1 MDLGTGFFTK
11 LEPFVLISK
20 SAKGAAAAKLILDA
34 TSAPG
39 VFVFGELLDTP
50 SIQELLQNEQYG
62 GHYRLLQLFA
72 YGSYEDYLREKEAFP
87 PLNGAQITK
96 LKHLSLVSLAM
107 ERRILP
113 YESLLAS
120 LQMPTIR
127 DLEDL
132 IIDAIY
138 LDVIRGKLD
147 QKDQQ
152 FEVEYTMGRDLAP
165 GNIEGV
171 LAALQ
176 AWADTTSSVLSTLDA
191 KLIQL
196 SSQAE
201 IKNARQVAYD
211 KELNTTLKYVLEK
224 QREAKL
230 GKRDA
235 TKMSFSPPTGP
246 RADKERDAMDVDDP
260 MEGKGRNRK
269 APDSSA
275 RPLQQ
280 RKRNRF

>member
-1 MDLGTGFFTK
+1 MELGVGFLTK
-11 LEPFVLISK
+11 VEPFLLMSK
-20 SAKGAAAAKLILDA
+20 SAKGAAAAKLVLDA
-34 TSAPG
+34 TSSPG
-39 VFVFGELLDTP
+39 VFVFGELLDVP
-50 SIQELLQNEQYG
+50 SIQELSRSEQHS

-72 YGSYEDYLREKEAFP
+72 YGTYGDYLREKETFP
-87 PLNGAQITK
+87 SLNAAQIVK
-96 LKHLSLVSLAM
+96 LKHLTLVSLAM
-107 ERRILP
+107 ERRVLP
-113 YESLLAS
+113 YEALLTS

-152 FEVEYTMGRDLAP
+152 FEVEYTMGRDLAT
-165 GNIEGV
+165 GKVESV
-171 LAALQ
+171 LAALH
-176 AWADTTSSVLSTLDA
+176 AWANTTSSVLSTLDA
-191 KLIQL
+191 KLVQL
-196 SSQAE
+196 ASQAE
-201 IKNARQVAYD
+201 MRSTKQAAYD
-211 KELNTTLKYVLEK
+211 KELNITLKHILDK

-246 RADKERDAMDVDDP
+246 RADKDRDAMDIDDP
-260 MEGKGRNRK
+260 MEGKGKNRK

>member
-1 MDLGTGFFTK
+1 M
-11 LEPFVLISK
+11 IK
-20 SAKGAAAAKLILDA
+20 SSRSRIVGICKE
-34 TSAPG
+34 T
-39 VFVFGELLDTP
+39 FP
-50 SIQELLQNEQYG
+50 S
-62 GHYRLLQLFA
+62 
-72 YGSYEDYLREKEAFP
+72 
-87 PLNGAQITK
+87 LNPAQIVK
-96 LKHLSLVSLAM
+96 LKHLTLVSLAM
-107 ERRILP
+107 ERRVLS
-113 YESLLAS
+113 YEALLTS

-138 LDVIRGKLD
+138 MDVIRGKLD

-165 GNIEGV
+165 GKTESV

-176 AWADTTSSVLSTLDA
+176 AWANTTSSVLTTLDA
-191 KLIQL
+191 KLVQL
-196 SSQAE
+196 SSQVE
-201 IKNARQVAYD
+201 INHARQAAYD
-211 KELNTTLKYVLEK
+211 KELNSTLKYVLEK

-246 RADKERDAMDVDDP
+246 RADKDRDVMDVDDP
-260 MEGKGRNRK
+260 IEGKGKNRK